1 LCVQSAKREIIILK
15 KIDVILLKEWN
26 WLSFVTVP
34 SVENEF
40 CTGKVS
46 FMAVN
51 NKIRPNPSSRSG
63 TKYFSEIWAELKK
76 VTWPTRREAIRLTLL
91 VLAISGAIGA
101 VLSLVDIGFSRLFQV
116 LTGT

>member
-1 LCVQSAKREIIILK
+1 
-15 KIDVILLKEWN
+15 
-26 WLSFVTVP
+26 
-34 SVENEF
+34 
-40 CTGKVS
+40 
-46 FMAVN
+46 MAVN
-51 NKIRPNPSSRSG
+51 NKVKSNASGRPR

-91 VLAISGAIGA
+91 VLAISASIGA